1 MAATAT
7 TNTRVMVS
15 VTACQQDEQMK
26 SIITRLITV
35 EDELRKEKHEMQRE
49 MAQVIAAK
57 QQMIDERES
66 KILNLDATNQRLLN
80 ALSQLREKYDTSLSG
95 ANAAASP
102 GSGSTLSANG
112 SPNGSPVRPAQLIEA
127 GVQTPSQYKSSSC

>member
-1 MAATAT
+1 
-7 TNTRVMVS
+7 
-15 VTACQQDEQMK
+15 MK

-66 KILNLDATNQRLLN
+66 KILNLDATNQRLLS
-80 ALSQLREKYDTSLSG
+80 ALSQLREKYDTSLSP
-95 ANAAASP
+95 ASA
-102 GSGSTLSANG
+102 GSAGTPTSNGSSQTSAG
-112 SPNGSPVRPAQLIEA
+112 SPNGSQLSGSSSGGGGVSPVRATQLIETA
-127 GVQTPSQYKSSSC
+127 VQTPSQYKSSSC

>member
-1 MAATAT
+1 MLLPK
-7 TNTRVMVS
+7 
-15 VTACQQDEQMK
+15 QDEQMK

-66 KILNLDATNQRLLN
+66 KILNLDATNQRLLS
-80 ALSQLREKYDTSLSG
+80 ALSQLREKYDTSLS
-95 ANAAASP
+95 P
-102 GSGSTLSANG
+102 GSSASTAGTSNGSIQTSGG
-112 SPNGSPVRPAQLIEA
+112 SPNGNQLSGGGSPIRATQLIETA
-127 GVQTPSQYKSSSC
+127 VQTASQYKSSSC